1 MSNVYIRLESVNSP
15 TIRAFLSD
23 QIVEVLR
30 VDDDL
35 VILQKKIPSGK
46 EQLKQDI
53 KLELV
58 KEKPFFIYLNKS
70 ADGTVLNRY

>member
-1 MSNVYIRLESVNSP
+1 MSNVSIRLESVNSP

-23 QIVEVLR
+23 QIVEILR

-46 EQLKQDI
+46 QQLKQDI

-58 KEKPFFIYLNKS
+58 KEKPFFISLNKS